1 MVLSNTPRCKD
12 DVFLAVEDTQSM
24 SAFVPSETFCLFV
37 KYNVDM
43 SPVVEGI
50 LATEL
55 YGVVALTEE
64 VKGVK
69 TFRLVDCTSVSI
81 VVVTYEVSAINNF
94 VSGTVDNNGVDES
107 VELVTDVSIKVK
119 FAFVVTNVSPG

>member
-1 MVLSNTPRCKD
+1 
-12 DVFLAVEDTQSM
+12 M
-24 SAFVPSETFCLFV
+24 SAFVPSESFCLFV
-37 KYNVDM
+37 KTNVDM
-43 SPVVEGI
+43 PPVVESI

-69 TFRLVDCTSVSI
+69 SFRLVDCTSVSI
-81 VVVTYEVSAINNF
+81 VVVTYEVSAISNF
-94 VSGTVDNNGVDES
+94 VSGTVDSNDVDES